1 MQSDTKSSVLK
12 SYSGDFI
19 NVLLPASIFVV
30 SFNAP
35 FSIGERDI
43 LPIASRIDCS
53 MIVVDVEKLFARRGS

>member
-1 MQSDTKSSVLK
+1 MQSDTRSFDLT
-12 SYSGDFI
+12 SYSGVFF
-19 NVLLPASIFVV
+19 NVFLPASIFVV

-53 MIVVDVEKLFARRGS
+53 MVVVDVERPFARRGS